1 MLTKPSMTESSA
13 MILRKTLF
21 LLHEKKD
28 LPLLIKI
35 AEYKSS
41 QPNYDVIITNWPAA
55 FHYMPNNF
63 FIFIRNKIFIQY
75 FQNYLDCF
83 LKPITLYVRNPRRQ
97 TAHVNPI
104 G

>member
-41 QPNYDVIITNWPAA
+41 QPNYDVIITNCPAA

-63 FIFIRNKIFIQY
+63 L
-75 FQNYLDCF
+75 YL
-83 LKPITLYVRNPRRQ
+83 
-97 TAHVNPI
+97 
-104 G
+104 